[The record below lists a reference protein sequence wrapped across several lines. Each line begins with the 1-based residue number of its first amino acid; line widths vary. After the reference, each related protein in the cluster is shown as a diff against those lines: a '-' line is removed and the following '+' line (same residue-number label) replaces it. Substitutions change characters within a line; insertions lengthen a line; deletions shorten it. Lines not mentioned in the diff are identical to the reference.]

1 MRYPK
6 GHREETHARIVDEA
20 ARAFRENGIEG
31 VSIGDLMA
39 RLGLTHGG
47 FYAHF
52 ENKDVL
58 AAEACERA
66 ATEGQELLYRGTER
80 LSRDEALLTVI
91 RRYLSRT
98 HRDHPENGCAAAAMG
113 SEMRRASPVVR
124 SMFSRV
130 VTAIATRFRA
140 VLPEGATQDD
150 ALGMLAT
157 MVGGMVLARAVD
169 DPALSDR
176 ILQAARR
183 FAAEGASK
191 KTR

>member
-6 GHREETHARIVDEA
+6 GHREETHARIVEEA
-20 ARAFRENGIEG
+20 ARAFRANGIDG

-58 AAEACERA
+58 AAEACEA
-66 ATEGQELLYRGTER
+66 AAAQGQDELFQGTEA
-80 LSRDEALLTVI
+80 LARDEAFVTIL

-98 HRDHPENGCAAAAMG
+98 HRDHPETGCAAAALG
-113 SEMRRASPVVR
+113 SEMRRAPSVVR
-124 SMFSRV
+124 RV
-130 VTAIATRFRA
+130 FGRVIDQMAARLLGL
-140 VLPEGATQDD
+140 LPGSSTEED
-150 ALGMLAT
+150 ALGVLAT

-169 DPALSDR
+169 DPGQSERLLR
-176 ILQAARR
+176 AAKR
-183 FAAEGASK
+183 FAGRAASP
-191 KTR
+191 